1 MSGSNALPPIQVKV
15 DGAQTAQQAI
25 DGLVAAADRMGA
37 VSARTA
43 GQVGTLRTQAEQAG
57 GALRN
62 TGQIIGQAGY
72 QVQDFAVQVAS
83 GQSALTAFV
92 QQGSQ
97 LAGVFGPTGI
107 IVGAGIA
114 IAGVAAQI
122 LLGRDATKA
131 WNDALKEQQDS
142 LRRVAD
148 EAERWREGMGRE
160 ATQVRQLTEYYNS
173 LSEARR
179 SVEIR
184 DVLRQQGTLN
194 DREAVLR
201 RDIEGNVGALATGAR
216 DQLTQARDYARA
228 SYPSGSAEQ
237 RAALDALD
245 TSDAARRLTE
255 LVDTFDRFRASGTLT
270 VEGVA
275 QLSSALRV
283 LGQEN
288 DNVGAMAR
296 RAADAME
303 RQLPAVRELEGAQ
316 RDLTARSQALG
327 VATTGLASGV
337 DTARTAFERLRDVI
351 LQNPFRGLDAQ
362 IASAQERLGAL
373 TRGGLAL
380 YEGVQSL
387 QTEQGRA
394 GSLFR
399 DWETGRRQE
408 LERSGGLTAE
418 QIQARIE
425 AEGPDALM
433 RAMEAARQSAN
444 ETYRVGQARD
454 AARGGGGRPPADPE
468 LLAGWAAVQDQRR
481 DMEAADRQEARD
493 WDQEQA
499 RREREAERAQ
509 ERAVEAN
516 RRTTDAIVDYGADRF
531 ADLFEQNGRG
541 WEGMMETFERTAKS
555 TLARIAAEMILRPII
570 APIVQGLGLGGLGGG
585 NGGFSGLGGLIGGGG
600 GVSAT
605 GGGGGLGQLQ
615 SVGSLFSSST
625 WGGSSG
631 WFSGF
636 GGLLGGSTAPAIS
649 SLPAVPT
656 AGSIGGVVPS
666 VGMTIG
672 GASLGALAGGIGLGY
687 MGGSMLG
694 GYIAGN
700 SQARQT
706 NAQIGAGGGA
716 LAGAAIGTAIFP
728 GIGTVIGGAI
738 GGLAGGAGGGSI
750 GPGAAFS
757 GGDVGIGIGAD
768 GLFRVT
774 GTGGKNWNAGAAQ
787 DATQQQLNQINAVLR
802 AGGVTIQGVSGYD
815 WKGGDTIGFAGS
827 GNSKQV
833 FGPTEMFARVR
844 SGLTS
849 SNDNMRTALQSSV
862 VQSFEDIGN
871 IAQWLASTF
880 EPLSKA
886 TDYTKTFADA
896 IAAQNKIYDDAI
908 ARARELGL
916 AESGLVAARE
926 KSLSATLGARD
937 TSVHNA
943 LQSLRIDELRSTG
956 NARDA
961 REATQIEFALSSS
974 QRLTQLQDF
983 LRGNGYGD
991 ETSLFQ
997 SSVARLNALF
1007 DTQRKTLAAQSGFG
1021 SGSALME
1028 ELTVG
1033 GLGGLTSAGRY
1044 AAGMKLLQDARASGD
1059 LDRISA
1065 AARSVL
1071 PVARDYLG
1079 TSERFGEL
1087 VADISRDVRK
1097 LGGDPVGLGVFLE
1110 GQAAANMTLDRI
1122 YSLGN
1127 SQLSELRGMRTE
1139 IARLNAVITTLM
1151 QRQAA

>member
-1 MSGSNALPPIQVKV
+1 MSGSNALPPIQVKI

-97 LAGVFGPTGI
+97 LAGVFGPAGI

-387 QTEQGRA
+387 QTEQGRS

-399 DWETGRRQE
+399 EWETGRRQE

-418 QIQARIE
+418 QIQARIDAE
-425 AEGPDALM
+425 APDAGM
-433 RAMEAARQSAN
+433 RAMDLARQEAAERD
-444 ETYRVGQARD
+444 RVERLRA

-516 RRTTDAIVDYGADRF
+516 RRTTDAIVDYGAERF

-585 NGGFSGLGGLIGGGG
+585 AGGFSGLGGLIGGGG
-600 GVSAT
+600 GAT
-605 GGGGGLGQLQ
+605 ASGGGLGQIQ
-615 SVGSLFSSST
+615 SVGSLFN
-625 WGGSSG
+625 
-631 WFSGF
+631 
-636 GGLLGGSTAPAIS
+636 LGGSGGGGMLGGVGSFLSTPLWGGATSIS

-656 AGSIGGVVPS
+656 ASSMAGVVPMAGPS
-666 VGMTIG
+666 IAGLAAGIG
-672 GASLGALAGGIGLGY
+672 GGY
-687 MGGSMLG
+687 MIGSTLG
-694 GYIAGN
+694 GYIAKSDAQRTN
-700 SQARQT
+700 S
-706 NAQIGAGGGA
+706 QIGAASGAAAGA
-716 LAGAAIGTAIFP
+716 LIGSIIP
-728 GIGTVIGGAI
+728 GVGTVIGGLVGGAI
-738 GGLAGGAGGGSI
+738 GGGGGGMI
-750 GPGAAFS
+750 GPGSQFS
-757 GGDVGIGIGAD
+757 GGDVGIGVGAD

-774 GTGGKNWNAGAAQ
+774 GTGGKRWDSGAAQ
-787 DATQQQLNQINAVLR
+787 QQTQQQLDQINAVLR
-802 AGGVTIQGVSGYD
+802 AGGITIQGVGGYD
-815 WKGGDTIGFAGS
+815 WDRGSGGQTIGFAGS
-827 GNSKQV
+827 GDSKQV

-849 SNDNMRTALQSSV
+849 SNDNMRTALKSSV
-862 VQSFEDIGN
+862 VQSFDDIGN
-871 IAQWLASTF
+871 VAQWLASTF
-880 EPLSKA
+880 EPLSKV
-886 TDYTKTFADA
+886 TDYTKNFADA
-896 IAAQNKIYDDAI
+896 IAAQNKVYDDAI

-1079 TSERFGEL
+1079 TSERFGGL